1 MSLVLHTYAVLNILL
16 AAFFAALIV
25 WSRVQESSDPGSF
38 VFWTILAVGC
48 LVSGIGYVLKARWVV
63 ALGAAPVILLS
74 LVIALTALVG
84 GWIWGPRGAGT
95 MNLLLFGG
103 LGLAVLQLFGL
114 GFAFI
119 TLRRA
124 RGDQPNGTHPSS

>member
-1 MSLVLHTYAVLNILL
+1 VSLVLHTYAVLNILL

-84 GWIWGPRGAGT
+84 GWIWGPRGADT